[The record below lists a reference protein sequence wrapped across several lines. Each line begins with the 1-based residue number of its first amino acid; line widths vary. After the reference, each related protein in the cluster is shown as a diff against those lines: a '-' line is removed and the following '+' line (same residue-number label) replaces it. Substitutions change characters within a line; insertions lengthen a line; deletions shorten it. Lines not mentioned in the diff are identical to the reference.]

1 MSRAAI
7 ECGVPER
14 LGLERGV
21 LPVGNTRTLQKMHMV
36 RNGAL
41 PHIEIDPETYQVYV
55 DGKLA
60 TVPPADHLS
69 LAQFYF
75 IV

>member
-7 ECGVPER
+7 QCGVPER
-14 LGLERGV
+14 LGLEKGV
-21 LPVGNTRTLQKMHMV
+21 LAVGNTRALQKKNMV

-60 TVPPADHLS
+60 TVPPAERLS